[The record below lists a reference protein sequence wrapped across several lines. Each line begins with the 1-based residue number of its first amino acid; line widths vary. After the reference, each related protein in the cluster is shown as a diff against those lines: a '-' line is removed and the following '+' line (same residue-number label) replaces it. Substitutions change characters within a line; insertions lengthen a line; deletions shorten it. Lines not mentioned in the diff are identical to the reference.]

1 MVDIWQSGPARQWQG
16 ITVTD
21 PFVLRADGP
30 ALEIDGM
37 AANVDVSVGW
47 DGEQWSPL
55 RLDRGSDAV
64 VNQRSRWHLSRHP
77 PSFAHNTGRLPQIAV
92 VPLPDFGNPN
102 MLRHMEPRQ
111 PAVQRLAEVLL
122 GPGELDRIVSELRAA
137 DASWRV
143 IARTIYNKTGGEV
156 DVTGETVRRW
166 YSERASA

>member
-1 MVDIWQSGPARQWQG
+1 
-16 ITVTD
+16 
-21 PFVLRADGP
+21 
-30 ALEIDGM
+30 
-37 AANVDVSVGW
+37 
-47 DGEQWSPL
+47 
-55 RLDRGSDAV
+55 
-64 VNQRSRWHLSRHP
+64 
-77 PSFAHNTGRLPQIAV
+77 
-92 VPLPDFGNPN
+92 
-102 MLRHMEPRQ
+102 MEPRQ